1 VVLPCVLQL
10 WWRAL
15 SVINKKVRRA
25 HGGVAS
31 GWHAWC
37 SGDLGDG

>member
-1 VVLPCVLQL
+1 VVLPYVLQL
-10 WWRAL
+10 WWCAL
-15 SVINKKVRRA
+15 SVIGREVWRA